1 MSTQF
6 KGQRPD
12 YDLDSLE
19 GIESIEIPKYQPL
32 KEIQSPVDNIEYI
45 LQRKATEHKRNG
57 RMGLA
62 IACLRKSNEIFPYS
76 NFLWSSKDYMRLVE
90 FLKQDNKFDEA
101 REEEQRI
108 NELFQSSNAADAVFD
123 KTIENCNALNTDL
136 VEMTDTNFCVCGY
149 CAKFAKR
156 IFSVTGKNKLFPV
169 LPTYLSLNLKEH
181 EYCVNN
187 FYPFNYGTSVPTW
200 NYVGGLKDWSNR
212 PFIDERT
219 PDQKAYFEKRVRDSK
234 QEIIDRENYDL
245 LREKLPTI
253 APKSF
258 GGFRRMKNLQSDK
271 FISLYKAALSTGVD
285 LSMLPDLS
293 TYKF

>member
-1 MSTQF
+1 MS
-6 KGQRPD
+6 D

-19 GIESIEIPKYQPL
+19 GIESIETPNYQPL
-32 KEIQSPVDNIEYI
+32 KETQSPVDNIEYI

-90 FLKQDNKFDEA
+90 FLKQDKKFDEA

-108 NELFQSSNAADAVFD
+108 NELFQSINLTDAVFV

-136 VEMTDTNFCVCGY
+136 VEKTDTNYCVCGE
-149 CAKFAKR
+149 CAKFANR

-169 LPTYLSLNLKEH
+169 LPAYFNLNLKEH
-181 EYCVNN
+181 EYCFNS
-187 FYPFNYGTSVPTW
+187 FYPFIYGISMPTW
-200 NYVGGLKDWSNR
+200 NYVGDLKDWNNR

-219 PDQKAYFEKRVRDSK
+219 PDQKAYFEKRVSDSK
-234 QEIIDRENYDL
+234 QEIIDRENYGL
-245 LREKLPTI
+245 LREKLSDI

-258 GGFRRMKNLQSDK
+258 GGFRRMKNSQSDN
-271 FISLYKAALSTGVD
+271 FRSLYKEALNIGVD

-293 TYKF
+293 IYKF